1 VNNLCVLVVTKDSLL
16 SIALFKLVDISEN
29 KFDVVE
35 SNANDI
41 DEFIEEISTTKAH
54 VILLERNGF
63 IAEGDILEKILSM
76 HPDLLVIITN
86 QEDNWIRT
94 YRRRDILI
102 GSSADLIKVIL
113 SAQNT
118 RPYKNKT
125 KEKES
130 V

>member
-41 DEFIEEISTTKAH
+41 DKFIEEINTTKAN

-63 IAEGDILEKILSM
+63 IKEGDILEKVLSV